1 MYIPKINLE
10 NDQDEIIDFMKRFSF
25 GTIVTSKNNIPKAT
39 HLPFSIEKVGEKILV
54 TGHFAKSNQQ
64 WKEIEEGEILVMFNE
79 PHAYISPSN
88 YENHLN
94 VPTWNYIAVH
104 VYCKGTIIDDPVSV
118 QKVLE
123 KSILQYEPNYKEQWD
138 NLPNDYKT
146 NMMNGI
152 VAFELS
158 VYDLQGKKKLS
169 QNRSEIEKENI
180 INSLSKSNDTNEQLI
195 ASYMREL

>member
-10 NDQDEIIDFMKRFSF
+10 TDQDEIIDFMKRFSF
-25 GTIVTSKNNIPKAT
+25 GTIVTSKNNVPTAT

-54 TGHFAKSNQQ
+54 TGHFAKSNSQ
-64 WKEIEEGEILVMFNE
+64 WKEIEDSEILVMFNE

-88 YENHLN
+88 YEKNLN

-104 VYCKGTIIDDPVSV
+104 VYCKGTIIDDPESV

-169 QNRSEIEKENI
+169 QNRSDVEKENI

-195 ASYMREL
+195 ASYMKKL